1 VPFLN
6 PSTSHYDPTL
16 ACGGASDNALCS
28 SKGGCVTDGTYTCDA
43 AAFAANPWACEVGD
57 MSGKYGKLQLNSVG
71 AGQLSSRTF
80 SDYLPLPEVLDGMSI
95 VFHCGSARAFCA
107 KLEAPPPSRNVL
119 VATFKDKSGS
129 LGVSMG
135 SVTIDGGD
143 VRVAL
148 DLTNAESTAT
158 PAADSTCFSASGLS
172 YHIHELWTDAT
183 KSHGLGST
191 ECGPAITGG
200 HYDPAFGCGGATHNP
215 FCKSKDSTMCV
226 DGSMGA
232 GMTTYSCNPT
242 EYAKN
247 PFACEV
253 GDLSGKFGKI
263 PINGATASGAST
275 YNDVYMSSQAALLGK
290 SIVFHC
296 GDGGRVFCAKL
307 NLVSTEAAPPAHAST
322 FSAISISAVMLGQS
336 DVEFGRVNVKAGAV
350 DASVDLSKLDAA
362 TLAKSEAASCKG
374 GDLSWHI
381 HTKWVPA
388 TTGATSGI
396 GPTEC
401 GSAVTGG

>member
-1 VPFLN
+1 M
-6 PSTSHYDPTL
+6 
-16 ACGGASDNALCS
+16 
-28 SKGGCVTDGTYTCDA
+28 TDGTYTCDA

-215 FCKSKDSTMCV
+215 FCKSKNSSKCV
-226 DGSMGA
+226 DGSTGA

-253 GDLSGKFGKI
+253 GDMSGKFGKLAI
-263 PINGATASGAST
+263 DGASKMGT
-275 YNDVYMSSQAALLGK
+275 LAGADLYMSPLSELRGK

-296 GDGGRVFCAKL
+296 DGGARVFCAKL
-307 NLVSTEAAPPAHAST
+307 VDDTTTDPLPMPTAKSSTTELV
-322 FSAISISAVMLGQS
+322 AVMRGQS
-336 DVEFGRVNVKAGAV
+336 NVEFGRVDLKAGAV
-350 DASVDLSKLDAA
+350 DAAVDLSKLDA
-362 TLAKSEAASCKG
+362 TMLTQSGITDTCKNG
-374 GDLSWHI
+374 GELSWHI

-388 TTGATSGI
+388 TTTGATSGV